1 MSSNSYDFIIVGGG
15 TSGLVVAARLTED
28 PSVRV
33 LLLEAGEDHSAD
45 PRVIT
50 PGLWPALLGTDMD
63 WGFLSEPQEALN
75 GKKIPLSQGRLLG
88 GSTAINGQAW
98 IAPSKYTVDAWATF
112 GNSSWTWDTISP
124 YFQKSCTLT
133 KPSPEAYSHL
143 SLSYID
149 EKVQSK
155 FTGPVQTSFAE
166 EVNDPLPKAWVDTWA
181 ELGYGVT
188 GDPFSGV
195 AVGGY
200 VNAMNIDP
208 VTKQRSHA
216 LSAYYEPIKTRE
228 NLVVKTSAFVE
239 KILLDGKTSD
249 VVAKGVSYI
258 KDGKTETATVIQEVI
273 LAAGVFA
280 TPKLLELSGIGS
292 ASLLEL
298 FDIPVII
305 DNANVGENLQDHLN
319 AGFSFEVAD
328 GVKTV
333 DALARQDQAA
343 IGAAMEAY
351 MKEQKGPFAS
361 GGNFAGG
368 FLPVVDFLTPEGKK
382 ELAKLLQEIK
392 DDGKPSTKSHIEFVN
407 DLLNTPTEG
416 SGCFFSYPAQGN
428 FIPEAGS
435 NDIMISANAD
445 AGNYFTICSM
455 LLHPLSRGSSHI
467 TSSNPETKVTIDP
480 KYLSNPLDLEV
491 LARHVRYI
499 SKIVSS
505 EPLKSFLKPNG
516 KKNYGAP
523 EDMDDLE
530 QIKEYV
536 KKAALS
542 AWHPTSTC
550 AMLPLEK
557 GGVVN
562 EKLVVY
568 GTKNLRIVDASV
580 FPLATRGNCQT
591 TVYAVAEK
599 GADLIK
605 ADYGIYA

>member
-28 PSVRV
+28 PSIRV
-33 LLLEAGEDHSAD
+33 LLLEAGEDRSAD

-50 PGLWPALLGTDMD
+50 PGLWPALLGTDVD
-63 WGFLSEPQEALN
+63 RGYLSEPQEALN

-98 IAPSKYTVDAWATF
+98 IAPSKYSVDAWAAF
-112 GNSSWTWDTISP
+112 GNPSWSWDAFFP

-133 KPSPEAYSHL
+133 KPSPEACSHL

-155 FTGPVQTSFAE
+155 FTGPVQASFAE

-200 VNAMNIDP
+200 INPMNIDP

-228 NLVVKTSAFVE
+228 NLVVVTSAFVE
-239 KILLDGKTSD
+239 KILLDGKDSH
-249 VVAKGVSYI
+249 VIAKGVSYI
-258 KDGKTETATVIQEVI
+258 KDGKTELATATKEVI

-292 ASLLEL
+292 ASLLKS
-298 FDIPVII
+298 FDIPVVI
-305 DNANVGENLQDHLN
+305 DNANVGENLQDHPN

-328 GVKTV
+328 GVKTM

-368 FLPVVDFLTPEGKK
+368 FLPVIDFLSPEGKE
-382 ELAKLLQEIK
+382 ELSKLLQEEK
-392 DDGKPSTKSHIEFVN
+392 DDGKPFTKSHTAFVKN
-407 DLLNTPTEG
+407 LLNTATEG

-445 AGNYFTICSM
+445 AANYFTICCM

-467 TSSNPETKVTIDP
+467 TSSNPSTKVTIDP
-480 KYLSNPLDLEV
+480 QYLSHPLDLEI

-499 SKIVSS
+499 NQIISS
-505 EPLKSFLKPNG
+505 APLTSFLKPHG
-516 KKNYGAP
+516 KRNHGAP
-523 EDMDDLE
+523 ENMQDLE
-530 QIKEYV
+530 EIKKYV
-536 KKAALS
+536 RRAALS
-542 AWHPTSTC
+542 SWHPTSTC
-550 AMLPLEK
+550 AMLPRAK
-557 GGVVN
+557 GGVVSEN
-562 EKLVVY
+562 LVVY
-568 GTKNLRIVDASV
+568 GTENLRIVDASV
-580 FPLATRGNCQT
+580 FPLATRGNCQS
-591 TVYAVAEK
+591 TVYAVAERA
-599 GADLIK
+599 ADLVRC
-605 ADYGIYA
+605 DYGLV

>member
-63 WGFLSEPQEALN
+63 WALN

-292 ASLLEL
+292 ASLLES

-351 MKEQKGPFAS
+351 MEEQKGPFAS

-392 DDGKPSTKSHIEFVN
+392 DDGKPFTKSHIEFVN

-491 LARHVRYI
+491 LARH
-499 SKIVSS
+499 
-505 EPLKSFLKPNG
+505 
-516 KKNYGAP
+516 
-523 EDMDDLE
+523 
-530 QIKEYV
+530 IKEYV

-605 ADYGIYA
+605 ADYGVYA